1 MAAPGSP
8 SWVAG
13 ILARDL
19 KALRREV
26 EAYADERD
34 LWRTAPGVANPGGN
48 LALHC
53 AGNLQHFIG
62 GVLGGSGYVRNRDAE
77 FGQRQVPRTELLA
90 DIDAAIA
97 AVRRGLERVTPQ
109 QWEAQYPL
117 AVGGVTLTTGDLMV
131 HLAVHLGY
139 HLGQVDYHRRLV
151 TRDGTTVGAM
161 LPTDLS
167 TARKAP

>member
-26 EAYADERD
+26 EAYPEERD

-48 LALHC
+48 LTLHC

-62 GVLGGSGYVRNRDAE
+62 GVLGGSGHVRGRDAE
-77 FGQRQVPRTELLA
+77 VGPRGVPRAALLA
-90 DIDAAIA
+90 GNHAAL
-97 AVRRGLERVTPQ
+97 VGPRRRPPRV
-109 QWEAQYPL
+109 
-117 AVGGVTLTTGDLMV
+117 
-131 HLAVHLGY
+131 
-139 HLGQVDYHRRLV
+139 
-151 TRDGTTVGAM
+151 
-161 LPTDLS
+161 
-167 TARKAP
+167 

>member
-19 KALRREV
+19 NALRREV
-26 EAYADERD
+26 ETYPDERD

-62 GVLGGSGYVRNRDAE
+62 GVFGGPGYARDRDAE
-77 FGQRQVPRTELLA
+77 VGRRDVPRAQLRA
-90 DIDAAIA
+90 DIHTA
-97 AVRRGLERVTPQ
+97 
-109 QWEAQYPL
+109 
-117 AVGGVTLTTGDLMV
+117 
-131 HLAVHLGY
+131 
-139 HLGQVDYHRRLV
+139 
-151 TRDGTTVGAM
+151 
-161 LPTDLS
+161 LPAS
-167 TARKAP
+167 P

>member
-34 LWRTAPGVANPGGN
+34 LWRTAPGVTNPGGN

-62 GVLGGSGYVRNRDAE
+62 GVLGCSGYLRHPDAE
-77 FGQRQVPRTELLA
+77 FRQRPAPPTEPPA
-90 DIDAAIA
+90 DIDAANSA
-97 AVRRGLERVTPQ
+97 EPRGLQ
-109 QWEAQYPL
+109 
-117 AVGGVTLTTGDLMV
+117 
-131 HLAVHLGY
+131 
-139 HLGQVDYHRRLV
+139 
-151 TRDGTTVGAM
+151 
-161 LPTDLS
+161 
-167 TARKAP
+167 